1 MPYRFVQATPPGLPI
16 WFGIAN
22 ILGDVLWIVAYVLII
37 RQGFKDRT
45 YGIPMLC
52 IALNFTWEFIYAVD
66 FPFPKTLVEI
76 LRWAWLLCDIVIVY
90 QLFRYGREG
99 QTIPPLKRY
108 FYPICIAMF
117 ISAYVGQLAFHYSLH
132 DKYGVQDAYMINL
145 VMSMLFVS
153 MYFARPR
160 GEGLSVGA
168 AWAKMLGTGIL
179 SLGSI
184 LMIKN
189 DGWLKN
195 SFMIYLYVTIF
206 VFDVTYVVLLHQTR
220 SAAAEKPVGDKM
232 LAAA

>member
-1 MPYRFVQATPPGLPI
+1 MKEEFHALPIRPGNPARLPI

-22 ILGDVLWIVAYVLII
+22 ILSATVLWIVAYVLII

-66 FPFPKTLVEI
+66 FPFPQNAGRNSALGLAA
-76 LRWAWLLCDIVIVY
+76 LRHCHRLPVL
-90 QLFRYGREG
+90 RYGREG

-108 FYPICIAMF
+108 CYPICIAMF

-132 DKYGVQDAYMINL
+132 DKYGVQEDAYMINL

-168 AWAKMLGTGIL
+168 AWAKMLGTGYCL
-179 SLGSI
+179 SEA
-184 LMIKN
+184 
-189 DGWLKN
+189 
-195 SFMIYLYVTIF
+195 Y
-206 VFDVTYVVLLHQTR
+206 
-220 SAAAEKPVGDKM
+220 
-232 LAAA
+232 